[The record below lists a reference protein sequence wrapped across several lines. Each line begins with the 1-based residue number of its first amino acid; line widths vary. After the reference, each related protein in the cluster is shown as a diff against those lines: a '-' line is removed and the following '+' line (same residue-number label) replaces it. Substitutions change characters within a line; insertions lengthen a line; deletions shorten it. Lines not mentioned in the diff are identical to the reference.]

1 MKNNIYILILL
12 IFFSTYSSWIYA
24 GEQFNFDVTEIEIFE
39 KGNKFKGTKRGTITT
54 DNGIVLDADTFEYD
68 KTKNVLNAKGNV
80 ILKDLNNDEL
90 CKIATFPSGSEMKWK
105 VGSYKKYVIAAKNR
119 GLKCDVKSLIDGEII
134 DIPVSKVKLMLA
146 HFELYN
152 EI

>member
-39 KGNKFKGTKRGTITT
+39 KGNKFKGTKRGKITSN
-54 DNGIVLDADTFEYD
+54 NGVELDADTFEYD

-80 ILKDLNNDEL
+80 ILKDLNNDTIIL
-90 CKIATFPSGSEMKWK
+90 SNDIKLNPS
-105 VGSYKKYVIAAKNR
+105 
-119 GLKCDVKSLIDGEII
+119 C
-134 DIPVSKVKLMLA
+134 VSKNTYPALESSPGFDDPDTDLDANQVIIVKG
-146 HFELYN
+146 FFIFPINPYVF
-152 EI
+152 